1 MTAVYNYSRDVNT
14 KEGKELLKQKAELAQ
29 EQMAI
34 KWSLI
39 NIARKSEDVF
49 QPPEQ
54 CCSEIGFQQ
63 PWRERGLG
71 WAWMVPGQF
80 LAEMTCPES
89 QDCIQSPGRA
99 LLSHLHLS
107 MQILSNK
114 WGWKEKRWKIVTML
128 AVCWENIASGVN
140 NFSLNRNKQ

>member
-1 MTAVYNYSRDVNT
+1 MTAVYNYSRDANT

-54 CCSEIGFQQ
+54 CCSEIDFQQ
-63 PWRERGLG
+63 RERGLG
-71 WAWMVPGQF
+71 WAGLGWC
-80 LAEMTCPES
+80 LASFWQGRHVLRARTPS
-89 QDCIQSPGRA
+89 RA
-99 LLSHLHLS
+99 LGEPCYPTFICQCKYFIISRDGRKKDGKL
-107 MQILSNK
+107 
-114 WGWKEKRWKIVTML
+114 
-128 AVCWENIASGVN
+128 
-140 NFSLNRNKQ
+140 